1 MSDPAASQGQTDDT
15 VQSFHL
21 ATAGLSGRLLRLG
34 PALDTILTAHDNAE
48 PVSVALGE
56 ALCLAALFASSL
68 KFDSRFTDGRFIL
81 QTKTD
86 GPLGFLVAHYDV
98 PGHLRGYAS
107 VSPAQAARVA
117 AMPRQDAAALI
128 GNGYL
133 AMTISPGGPLDSY
146 QGIVPL
152 DGGTLVDAAHTY
164 FRQSE
169 QLPTMIRLAVAREFT
184 GGRWRW
190 RAGGLMLQFVP
201 KSGGDA
207 RPMTPAEADAHDANL
222 SGELDEDW
230 QRAKLLASTVED
242 HELLDP
248 TLSPERLL
256 FRLFHEEG
264 VRRGASVPLVAKCRC
279 SRERLDAFL
288 KGFDAA
294 QLSDMR
300 TPDGD
305 IAVTCEFCTTVYR
318 FEADPASR
326 YLAGARAVIHVV
338 SRYAC

>member
-1 MSDPAASQGQTDDT
+1 MSDSVPSPASPNDRFDDA
-15 VQSFHL
+15 VQPFHL

-34 PALDTILTAHDNAE
+34 PALDRILTAHEYAE

-56 ALCLAALFASSL
+56 ALCLTALFASSL

-107 VSPAQAARVA
+107 VPAAKAAR
-117 AMPRQDAAALI
+117 AAATPRGDTAALL

-133 AMTISPGGPLDSY
+133 AMTISPGGNLDSY

-152 DGGTLVDAAHTY
+152 DGGSLVDAAHTY

-169 QLPTMIRLAVAREFT
+169 QLPTFIRLAVAREFT
-184 GGRWRW
+184 GGRWAW

-207 RPMTPAEADAHDANL
+207 RPMTPAEADAHDASL

-230 QRAKLLASTVED
+230 QRARLLASTVED

-248 TLSPERLL
+248 SLSGERLL

-264 VRRGASVPLVAKCRC
+264 VRRGAATSLIARCRC

-288 KGFDAA
+288 KGFDRAA
-294 QLSDMR
+294 LSDMR
-300 TPDGD
+300 TPEGD
-305 IAVTCEFCTTVYR
+305 VAVTCEFCRTVYR
-318 FEADPASR
+318 FEADAEPR
-326 YLAGARAVIHVV
+326 
-338 SRYAC
+338 

>member
-1 MSDPAASQGQTDDT
+1 MSDPATPPDRFDDA
-15 VQSFHL
+15 VQPFYL

-34 PALDTILTAHDNAE
+34 PALDKILTSHDYTE

-107 VSPAQAARVA
+107 VPEAQAARA
-117 AMPRQDAAALI
+117 ATIPRGDTAALL

-133 AMTISPGGPLDSY
+133 AMTISPGGNLDSY

-152 DGGTLVDAAHTY
+152 EGGTLIDAAHTY

-169 QLPTMIRLAVAREFT
+169 QLPTFIRVAVAREFA
-184 GGRWRW
+184 GGRWSW

-207 RPMTPAEADAHDANL
+207 RPMTPAEADAHDASL

-248 TLSPERLL
+248 TLSGERLL
-256 FRLFHEEG
+256 FRLFHEER
-264 VRRGASVPLVAKCRC
+264 VRRGAAVPLAAKCRC
-279 SRERLDAFL
+279 SRERLDTFL
-288 KGFDAA
+288 RGFDSG

-300 TPDGD
+300 TPEGD
-305 IAVTCEFCTTVYR
+305 IAITCEFCRTVYR
-318 FEADPASR
+318 FKADAAQR
-326 YLAGARAVIHVV
+326 
-338 SRYAC
+338 

>member
-1 MSDPAASQGQTDDT
+1 MLAPPPSRQTGLPAMADDQ
-15 VQSFHL
+15 VQPFHL

-34 PALDTILTAHDNAE
+34 PALDKILSAHAYQE

-56 ALCLAALFASSL
+56 ALCLAALFATSL

-86 GPLGFLVAHYDV
+86 GPLGFLVAHFDI

-107 VSPAQAARVA
+107 VTPERAADVA
-117 AMPRQDAAALI
+117 TLPRGDGATLV

-133 AMTISPGGPLDSY
+133 AMTISPGGDLDSY

-169 QLPTMIRLAVAREFT
+169 QLPTMIRLAVARHYAA
-184 GGRWRW
+184 GRWQW

-201 KSGGDA
+201 RTGGGA
-207 RPMTPAEADAHDANL
+207 RPMTPAEADAHDASL
-222 SGELDEDW
+222 SGERDEDW
-230 QRAKLLASTVED
+230 QRAKILAETVED

-248 TLSPERLL
+248 TLAPERLL

-264 VRRGASVPLVAKCRC
+264 VRTGAAVPLAAKCRC
-279 SRERLDAFL
+279 SRERIETFL
-288 KGFDAA
+288 NSFD
-294 QLSDMR
+294 QTQIGEMR
-300 TPDGD
+300 TPEGD
-305 IAVTCEFCTTVYR
+305 IAVTCEFCASVYR
-318 FEADPASR
+318 FDAPAP
-326 YLAGARAVIHVV
+326 
-338 SRYAC
+338 